1 LKCKKEVLACY
12 SFLSLTYPFTALN
25 LKTMA
30 RDNRFYICEMAST
43 IVSTYYLNSAY
54 PTFDHFTF
62 QPIIENGDAANDE
75 YLLVVYAVGAAGTIL
90 GPPGGYNL
98 SKPKTGPNP
107 GLKAN
112 AQVQFANM
120 RLDKTGLGTLYPG
133 GVVTP
138 SALVLTPAAYGT
150 TNYVSYEVYNPD
162 SPALASVTI
171 NPSPPA
177 P

>member
-1 LKCKKEVLACY
+1 MLACY

-62 QPIIENGDAANDE
+62 QPIIADGNAANDE
-75 YLLVVYAVGAAGTIL
+75 YLLVVYAVGATGEVLSPI
-90 GPPGGYNL
+90 GGIAL

-112 AQVQFANM
+112 SQVQFANM
-120 RLDKTGLGTLYPG
+120 RLNKTGLGTLYPG